1 MLARAGALLAQTRS
15 LRGRVVN
22 KIDAR
27 ITTDERSRVLR
38 LLQYTRNDFLVTAG
52 PLTEAERNFR
62 PGPERWSIGLIAEN
76 LRLAE
81 HGLLSRVE
89 RALESAAN
97 PDWESAIGGKNA
109 LVEKILLDRDLP
121 RDAPERVVPAGT
133 LGEGS

>member
-1 MLARAGALLAQTRS
+1 
-15 LRGRVVN
+15 VN

-38 LLQYTRNDFLVTAG
+38 LLQYTRNDFLATAG

-62 PGPERWSIGLIAEN
+62 PGSEQWSIGLIAEN
-76 LRLAE
+76 LGLGE

-89 RALESAAN
+89 WALESAAN
-97 PDWESAIGGKNA
+97 PDWESVIRGKNA
-109 LVEKILLDRDLP
+109 LVEKMLLDRDLHQ
-121 RDAPERVVPAGT
+121 DAPERVVPAGT